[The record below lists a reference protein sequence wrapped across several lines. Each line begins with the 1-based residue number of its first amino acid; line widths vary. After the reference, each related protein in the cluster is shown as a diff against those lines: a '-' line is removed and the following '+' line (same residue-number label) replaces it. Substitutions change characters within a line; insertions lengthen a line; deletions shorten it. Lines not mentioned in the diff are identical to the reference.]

1 MQFPFHRGYNF
12 ERQDIHDNK
21 LNEIIYDLTVNCL
34 SSIYLS
40 KYNNSALER
49 LFIPAKGSLE

>member
-1 MQFPFHRGYNF
+1 MQFAFHRGYNF

-34 SSIYLS
+34 SSINYIYQNTTILH
-40 KYNNSALER
+40 
-49 LFIPAKGSLE
+49 

>member
-1 MQFPFHRGYNF
+1 MQFAFHRGYNF
-12 ERQDIHDNK
+12 ERQDKHDNK

-49 LFIPAKGSLE
+49 LSI